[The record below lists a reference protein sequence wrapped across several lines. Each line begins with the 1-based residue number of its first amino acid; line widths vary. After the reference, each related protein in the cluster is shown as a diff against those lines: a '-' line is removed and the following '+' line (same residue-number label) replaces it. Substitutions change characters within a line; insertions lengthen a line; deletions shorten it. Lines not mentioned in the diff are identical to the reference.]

1 MKNSKL
7 IQISLMV
14 ISIVLGGLIIGYYWS
29 VESFLSMTKV
39 PMIVMIFAL
48 AYILLQIARRYL
60 APEKKW
66 WEWFYYIA
74 LTAMILPIFF
84 CTAENQS
91 IFNLV
96 TDIGTLFFVIPVIF
110 DGRQFLAKSNEE

>member
-1 MKNSKL
+1 MKNNKL

-14 ISIVLGGLIIGYYWS
+14 LSIVLGGLIIGYYWS
-29 VESFLSMTKV
+29 VETSISMEKV

-48 AYILLQIARRYL
+48 AYILVQIARRYL
-60 APEKKW
+60 VPEKNW

-84 CTAENQS
+84 CSPESQS

-96 TDIGTLFFVIPVIF
+96 TDIGTLFFVIPVLF
-110 DGRQFLAKSNEE
+110 DGKQFLAKSNEE